1 MYLLEQRI
9 DSRLLLAGNMTLQPG
24 FQGLDHRV
32 EGTLE
37 AADRV
42 TEAALW
48 VGCHPGLSPP
58 MIDWI
63 TECVTNWVEKR

>member
-1 MYLLEQRI
+1 
-9 DSRLLLAGNMTLQPG
+9 MTLQPG

-32 EGTLE
+32 HKDLGVS
-37 AADRV
+37 DRI

-58 MIDWI
+58 MINWI
-63 TECVTNWVEKR
+63 AECVTNWLRER

>member
-1 MYLLEQRI
+1 
-9 DSRLLLAGNMTLQPG
+9 MTLQPG

-63 TECVTNWVEKR
+63 AECVTNWAEQR